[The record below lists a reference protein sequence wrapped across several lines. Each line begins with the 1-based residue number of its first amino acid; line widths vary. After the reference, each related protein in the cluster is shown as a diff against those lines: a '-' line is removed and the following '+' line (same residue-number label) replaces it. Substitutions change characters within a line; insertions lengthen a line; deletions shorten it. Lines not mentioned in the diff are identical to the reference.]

1 MSSTLPFDKEAYLE
15 RIGLPTD
22 PVELGSEN
30 SLAFL
35 TKVVVHHHL
44 AIPFEN
50 LAACGVFPVDRGHV
64 QDSAVERISLDA
76 DKIFQKL
83 VTDKRGG
90 YCFEQNA
97 LLAAAL
103 RAFGFTVDTLAA
115 RVVIPFQ
122 SDATAGLR
130 LTGLSHMIMLVRCEG
145 ETSQYLCDVGFG
157 GRGQPPSPLPLNED
171 HVVETKGGEKYQLKR
186 VHLERHASPSTYSGD
201 FLLVATAPPAASTFW
216 GVYYKTQ
223 QAGDFHASYVF
234 STENLMAH
242 ADYIPANWYVSTSP
256 HSRFTQ
262 AATCAKRTEAGLL
275 SLLGMTFNH
284 IEYGQVVES
293 KTLTSTAEVLNV
305 LEDRFGLVPPSPQ

>member
-122 SDATAGLR
+122 SDASAGLR
-130 LTGLSHMIMLVRCEG
+130 LT
-145 ETSQYLCDVGFG
+145 GFG

>member
-145 ETSQYLCDVGFG
+145 ETSQC
-157 GRGQPPSPLPLNED
+157 
-171 HVVETKGGEKYQLKR
+171 YQLKR

-305 LEDRFGLVPPSPQ
+305 LEDLFGLVPPSPQ